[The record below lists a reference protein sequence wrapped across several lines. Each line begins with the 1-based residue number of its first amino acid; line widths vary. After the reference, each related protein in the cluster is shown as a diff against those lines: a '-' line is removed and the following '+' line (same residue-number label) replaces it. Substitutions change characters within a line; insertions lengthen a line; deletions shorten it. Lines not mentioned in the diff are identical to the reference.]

1 MAVRQILSLFV
12 YTRTSSIIYIL
23 IYIDDIIIIGS
34 NDVTITYIIHR
45 LQQEFVITDLGSLTF
60 FLGVEVIHD
69 DTGIYLTQRRYIVD
83 LLIK

>member
-34 NDVTITYIIHR
+34 NDVTITDIIHR

-60 FLGVEVIHD
+60 FLGVEAIRD
-69 DTGIYLTQRRYIVD
+69 DIGIYLTQRRYIVD